1 MLDKTIFDIC
11 EKIVKQHKEL
21 EQKLADANI
30 FKNST
35 EYKKLIMEYN
45 HTSEIVFVYK
55 QLTELQQKIEE
66 LKIDKNTSTDQE
78 YKRLVEEEINNM
90 YNQQLSLTQK
100 LYELLIPTSVEE
112 NKNIILEIRAGTGG
126 DEAAL
131 FAADLFRMYS
141 KYCAKKGWKI
151 EILDINQTGLK
162 GIKEIVCYIS
172 GKDVYKYLQ
181 YESGVHRVQRV
192 PETEASGRI
201 HTSAATVAVLP
212 EAEEVEV
219 EIKPEDIEIDTFRAS
234 GHGGQHLQ
242 KTDSAVRI
250 KHKPTGIVV
259 QCQDERSQ
267 IKNRERALK
276 ILRAKLYDL
285 KLQQQQ
291 RELDKLRKSQVKS
304 GDRSEKIR
312 TYNFPQNRV
321 TDHRINLTLYNL
333 TEVLDGKLDE
343 LIYALIK
350 ADLQEKIKQLICDK

>member
-242 KTDSAVRI
+242 KTNSAVRI